1 MHLPVAVG
9 DSVSSGSLLFEV
21 KSDDPQVRLRS
32 AAEALGYAEQM
43 ADTLSSPQLA
53 ELRAQRESARIRYE
67 LDSSYFERIRTA
79 YASNAVAVA
88 DYDRARS
95 AMVSSRAAYQA
106 AHARYNAA
114 CVAAQNQL
122 DQARRQYELAR
133 TTLENFRITSLVSGR
148 VLAKYRN
155 VGELVTVQQPVLLLG
170 RGDQRYLDIYCDVA
184 DAHRLRIGATVLY
197 TLDAYP
203 DSIFT
208 ATVTT
213 IYPAIDAATQ
223 SIHVEARCT
232 TAPPLL
238 LTDIAVQAN
247 IIVAQRKGVLAIPRR
262 AVQPDS
268 TVVLRSGERR
278 RVQLGIGSLE
288 YVEVTSGLADGD
300 EVAVP

>member
-1 MHLPVAVG
+1 M
-9 DSVSSGSLLFEV
+9 
-21 KSDDPQVRLRS
+21 
-32 AAEALGYAEQM
+32 
-43 ADTLSSPQLA
+43 
-53 ELRAQRESARIRYE
+53 
-67 LDSSYFERIRTA
+67 
-79 YASNAVAVA
+79 A

-148 VLAKYRN
+148 VLGKYRN

-232 TAPPLL
+232 TAPPAPV
-238 LTDIAVQAN
+238 DRHCRPSQHHRCP
-247 IIVAQRKGVLAIPRR
+247 AQGCTGDPRR